1 MVTVVMPVVSEQ
13 WLERLV
19 LRLGQ
24 RASVVAPERWITLA
38 ARAARGV
45 LDRYESIS
53 RDS

>member
-1 MVTVVMPVVSEQ
+1 MPVVSEQ

-19 LRLGQ
+19 LRLGR
-24 RASVVAPERWITLA
+24 RAAVDAPDRWKTLA

-45 LDRYESIS
+45 LARYESTS